1 MRFMLPALLA
11 SAIPWMAC
19 SDPELE
25 AIGQDFVWRFAI
37 QETPGS
43 VQDAYAQRFRELV
56 EERSEGRIE
65 VVVYPYGTLGTSDQV
80 TEQLHMGT
88 LQLATASPGHLG
100 TLMPEVQAFLLH
112 FVLSEDERVNHEALR
127 DPELVQFLRG
137 LYGEKGLHF
146 LGAFSEGWMVWTTR
160 APVRSPQDFSGVKM
174 RVMTSPLLLAAY
186 EAYGADATP
195 LPYSEVY
202 SGLQLRMIDGQVNP
216 IFAIEEMSF
225 YEVTDYLV
233 FPNHAQF
240 YTTVVTNPQFYR
252 RLSAEDRSL
261 LDETI
266 EAVHDEIFVVQ
277 RRYNEERL
285 QRMLERRPEL
295 SVIRLDERERA
306 AFSSRAD
313 QVRAAYLALAGPRGE
328 RLLATLEAAV
338 ERARQTLA
346 GSSDGP

>member
-1 MRFMLPALLA
+1 MRPRLGALLA
-11 SAIPWMAC
+11 VCLLWSAC
-19 SDPELE
+19 TDP
-25 AIGQDFVWRFAI
+25 APDPARQGQVWRFAI
-37 QETPGS
+37 EETRGS
-43 VQDAYAQRFRELV
+43 VQDAYAQRFKELV
-56 EERSEGRIE
+56 EERSRGEVK

-100 TLMPEVQAFLLH
+100 TLIPEVQAFLLH

-127 DPELVQFLRG
+127 DSELVAFLER
-137 LYGEKGLHF
+137 LYKEKGLRY
-146 LGAFSEGWMVWTTR
+146 LAAFSEGWMVWTTR
-160 APVRSPQDFSGVKM
+160 TPVRRPLDFDGVKM

-240 YTTVVTNPQFYR
+240 YTTVVTNPEFYS
-252 RLSAEDRSL
+252 RLSAHEREL
-261 LDETI
+261 LDTSV
-266 EAVHDEIFVVQ
+266 ATLHDEIFEVQ
-277 RRYNEERL
+277 RSYNRERL
-285 QRMLERRPEL
+285 DLMLERKPEL
-295 SVIRLDERERA
+295 EVIRLSDEERS
-306 AFSSRAD
+306 AFSARATE
-313 QVRAAYLALAGPRGE
+313 VRAAYLALAGERGA
-328 RLLATLEAAV
+328 RLLETLEAAV
-338 ERARQTLA
+338 ARARRNLA
-346 GSSDGP
+346 PSS